1 MLRAHLPSNSPR
13 QGAVLSGSKALVPP
27 RMADWSV
34 PDEPKAS
41 GKTFFLLSFYYNSLY
56 FDHNIHSL
64 IISIY
69 LSIYSFC
76 STLISSITC
85 SCAVSA
91 RVKRKI
97 VGDKKCD
104 SET

>member
-1 MLRAHLPSNSPR
+1 MHNFFQENIPENITPLCSTMPEIKIDLN
-13 QGAVLSGSKALVPP
+13 GVLK
-27 RMADWSV
+27 
-34 PDEPKAS
+34 
-41 GKTFFLLSFYYNSLY
+41 LLSNLKPDTPAGPHF
-56 FDHNIHSL
+56 IKPVV
-64 IISIY
+64 Y
-69 LSIYSFC
+69 LSICPFC
-76 STLISSITC
+76 STLIMSITF